1 MLIAESTTDFRSPVS
16 ADRRRPETHSRQRP
30 TANPGRHL
38 PGTLSSVSADPK
50 TLEQL
55 CINTIRGLAM
65 DAVQQANS
73 GHPGMPMGMA
83 AAAYTLWTRHLRH
96 DPNDPHWFNRDRFVL
111 SAGHGSMLLY
121 SLLHLTGYDLPLDEL
136 KRFRQ
141 WQSKTP
147 GHPENL
153 LTPGVEMAT
162 GPLGQGCATG
172 VGMAIAERFLAA
184 KYNRPGHDIVDHYT
198 YAVCSDGD
206 LMEGV
211 SNEAASLAG
220 RQRLGKLIYLY
231 DDNHI
236 TIDGGTDRSFSEDVA
251 ARFTAQE
258 WHTQRV
264 DGLDVEA
271 VDTAIKSAQAE
282 RAKPSLILCRTTI
295 GYGSPN
301 RAGTSKAHGTPLGL
315 EELRLTKEA
324 LGIPLEPTFYVPN
337 DALEFYRQAV
347 RRGADLN
354 KTWNDKFA
362 AYAKDYP
369 AEAAE
374 LSAAISGEV
383 PCDLADT
390 MPTFADKIATRAA
403 SGKVLNAIAPK
414 MPNLIGGTADLGE
427 SVNTEI
433 MGAGLMSVSDQASRN
448 IAYGIREHAMAA
460 ALNGMNLHG
469 GVRAYGGTFMVFSD
483 YCRPSVRLAA
493 IMHCPTVFVFTHDSI
508 GVGEDGPTH
517 QPVEHLA
524 ALRAIPN
531 LNVMRPADGN
541 ETAACWMVALQSKNN
556 PSLLALTRQG
566 VPALTPADI
575 ASHPAQKG
583 AYVLS
588 EPVSGAPRLILVAT
602 GSEVQVAMKA
612 WDLLEA
618 EGIATRVVS
627 MPSQFLFDRQNQGY
641 RDHVLP
647 RGVPVVSVEAGVTQ
661 GWHKYAGAC
670 VGIEHFGASAPG
682 DTVMREFGF
691 TPENVAA
698 VARKLFHET
707 G

>member
-1 MLIAESTTDFRSPVS
+1 
-16 ADRRRPETHSRQRP
+16 
-30 TANPGRHL
+30 
-38 PGTLSSVSADPK
+38 VSADPK
-50 TLEQL
+50 NLEQL
-55 CINTIRGLAM
+55 CINVIRGLAI
-65 DAVQQANS
+65 DGVQQANS

-83 AAAYTLWTRHLRH
+83 AAAFALWTRHLNH
-96 DPNDPHWFNRDRFVL
+96 DPSDPHWFNRDRFIL

-141 WQSKTP
+141 WGSKTP
-147 GHPENL
+147 GHPENT
-153 LTPGVEMAT
+153 LTAGVEMAT
-162 GPLGQGCATG
+162 GPLGQGFATG

-184 KYNRPGHDIVDHYT
+184 KYNRPGHEIVDHYT
-198 YAVCSDGD
+198 YAICSDGD
-206 LMEGV
+206 LMEGI

-220 RQRLGKLIYLY
+220 RQKLGKIVYLY
-231 DDNHI
+231 DDNKI
-236 TIDGGTDRSFSEDVA
+236 TIDGGTDRSFTEDVA
-251 ARFTAQE
+251 ARFTAQG
-258 WHTQRV
+258 WHTQGV
-264 DGLDVEA
+264 DGLDADA
-271 VDTAIKSAQAE
+271 VDAAIKAAQAVTD
-282 RAKPSLILCRTTI
+282 KPSLILCRTII

-301 RAGTSKAHGTPLGL
+301 KAGTSKSHGAALGPD
-315 EELRLTKEA
+315 EVKLTKEA
-324 LGIPLEPTFYVPN
+324 LGLPPDQAFYVPE
-337 DALEFYRQAV
+337 DVLKFYRQAV
-347 RRGADLN
+347 KRGAELN

-362 AYAKDYP
+362 AYAKEFP
-369 AEAAE
+369 TEAAE
-374 LSAAISGEV
+374 LTTAIAGEI
-383 PCDLADT
+383 PCDLAAA
-390 MPTFADKIATRAA
+390 MPNFPDKIATRAA
-403 SGKVLNAIAPK
+403 GGKVLNAIAPK
-414 MPNLIGGTADLGE
+414 LPNLIGGTADLGE

-433 MGAGLMSVSDQASRN
+433 LGAGLLTPEEPAARN
-448 IAYGIREHAMAA
+448 VAYGIREHAMAA
-460 ALNGMNLHG
+460 AMNGMTLHG

-541 ETAACWMVALQSKNN
+541 ETAACWKIALEAKDH
-556 PSLLALTRQG
+556 PSVLALTRQG
-566 VPALTPADI
+566 VPSLTSADI

-583 AYVLS
+583 AYVLA
-588 EPVSGAPRLILVAT
+588 EPVSGAARLILLAT

-612 WDLLEA
+612 RDLLEA
-618 EGIATRVVS
+618 EGIATRVVN
-627 MPSQFLFDRQNQGY
+627 MPSQFLFERQSQGY

-647 RGVPVVSVEAGVTQ
+647 SGVPVVSVEAAVTF

-670 VGIEHFGASAPG
+670 VGLDRFGASAPG

-698 VARKLFHET
+698 VARKLFHAE
-707 G
+707 